1 MMTEERIAKLTSA
14 VYKVT
19 DLFPEKE
26 PLKFVVRRESLDV
39 LFSYVVL
46 ISKPTLGQREKSI
59 KKAIASSKT
68 LLHYFDLAE
77 LQNWAD
83 ARNFS
88 ILKTEYSNLVFWLE
102 EQVFSLEVDVKK
114 TLDSVESLYHFE
126 KDETDYEMHP
136 KLEVEAERSS
146 SAEKTDEIVFN
157 RPVREDA
164 PIGIESNLINKTK
177 PTKIKKV
184 RIKSLE
190 EDGGEKRGDVIGI
203 KSDVVIDYE
212 ELSSI
217 QLKTLEILQNKGFLK
232 ASQIS
237 KHFEDTSE
245 RSVRR
250 EIKELKDKRIV
261 VSKGS
266 GKSTFYEINHVY

>member
-1 MMTEERIAKLTSA
+1 MTEERIAKLTSA

-59 KKAIASSKT
+59 KKAIASSKS
-68 LLHYFDLAE
+68 LVHYFDLAE

-88 ILKTEYSNLVFWLE
+88 ILKTEYSNLIFWFE
-102 EQVFSLEVDVKK
+102 EQAFSLENDAKKALSSIEAFQLENDEVDYDVQPRVEVKAIR
-114 TLDSVESLYHFE
+114 SSLIE
-126 KDETDYEMHP
+126 K
-136 KLEVEAERSS
+136 EAETFNHP
-146 SAEKTDEIVFN
+146 AEINHNASVKVEPNLVK
-157 RPVREDA
+157 VAREMKA
-164 PIGIESNLINKTK
+164 
-177 PTKIKKV
+177 KKAEV
-184 RIKSLE
+184 KNME
-190 EDGGEKRGDVIGI
+190 ENGEKRKEAIEI

-237 KHFEDTSE
+237 KYFEDASE

-261 VSKGS
+261 VAKGG

>member
-1 MMTEERIAKLTSA
+1 MTEERIAKLTSA

-59 KKAIASSKT
+59 KKAIASSKS
-68 LLHYFDLAE
+68 LVHYFDLAE

-88 ILKTEYSNLVFWLE
+88 ILKTEYSNLVFWFE
-102 EQVFSLEVDVKK
+102 EQAFSLENDAKKALSSIETFQLENDEVDYDVQPK
-114 TLDSVESLYHFE
+114 VETKAISSLIE
-126 KDETDYEMHP
+126 KGA
-136 KLEVEAERSS
+136 EA
-146 SAEKTDEIVFN
+146 VFN
-157 RPVREDA
+157 HPAEINRNPLVKVEPNLVKAREIKA
-164 PIGIESNLINKTK
+164 KKAEIKNIEEN
-177 PTKIKKV
+177 
-184 RIKSLE
+184 
-190 EDGGEKRGDVIGI
+190 GEKRKEAIEI

-237 KHFEDTSE
+237 KYFEDASE

-261 VSKGS
+261 VAKGG

>member
-46 ISKPTLGQREKSI
+46 SSKSTFAQREKSV
-59 KKAIASSKT
+59 KKAIASSKS
-68 LLHYFDLAE
+68 LIHYFSLAE
-77 LQNWAD
+77 LQDWVD
-83 ARNFS
+83 SQNFS
-88 ILKTEYSNLVFWLE
+88 ILKTEYSNLTFWLE
-102 EQVFSLEVDVKK
+102 DQLLNLEIEVKK
-114 TLDSVESLYHFE
+114 TFDNDYH
-126 KDETDYEMHP
+126 
-136 KLEVEAERSS
+136 
-146 SAEKTDEIVFN
+146 
-157 RPVREDA
+157 
-164 PIGIESNLINKTK
+164 IGITETEMQASPEAREKQAIPLEGGNGAIFSPPLKISARVETGKMRTK
-177 PTKIKKV
+177 EARAKRIEKSPSETMERGEVKKE
-184 RIKSLE
+184 RDLE
-190 EDGGEKRGDVIGI
+190 T

-217 QLKTLEILQNKGFLK
+217 QLRTLEILQNKGFLK

-237 KHFEDTSE
+237 QCFEDVSE

-250 EIKELKDKRIV
+250 EIKELKDKSII

-266 GKSTFYEINHVY
+266 GKSTFYELNHVY

>member
-59 KKAIASSKT
+59 KKAIASSKS
-68 LLHYFDLAE
+68 LVHYFDLAE

-88 ILKTEYSNLVFWLE
+88 ILKTEYSNLIFWFE
-102 EQVFSLEVDVKK
+102 EQAFSLENDAKKALSSIEAFQLENDEVDYDVQPRVEVKAIR
-114 TLDSVESLYHFE
+114 SSLIE
-126 KDETDYEMHP
+126 K
-136 KLEVEAERSS
+136 EAETFNHP
-146 SAEKTDEIVFN
+146 AEINHNASVKVEPNLVK
-157 RPVREDA
+157 VAREMKA
-164 PIGIESNLINKTK
+164 
-177 PTKIKKV
+177 KKAEV
-184 RIKSLE
+184 KNME
-190 EDGGEKRGDVIGI
+190 ENGEKRKEAIEI

-237 KHFEDTSE
+237 KYFEDASE

-261 VSKGS
+261 VAKGG